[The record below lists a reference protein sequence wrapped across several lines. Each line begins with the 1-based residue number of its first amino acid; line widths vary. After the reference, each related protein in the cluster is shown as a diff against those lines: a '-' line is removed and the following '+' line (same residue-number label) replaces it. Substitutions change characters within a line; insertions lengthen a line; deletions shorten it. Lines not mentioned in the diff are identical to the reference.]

1 MSVLLRG
8 KKFHYRF
15 MVAGKICSGVC
26 EGCATQ
32 KQAEAFEAKIR
43 RESLNVRR
51 HRTVR
56 ALIED
61 YRCELTGSTPISLR
75 EAYDLA
81 ESKPARR
88 EAGEE
93 YRQLRRLYWSDFAAF
108 MAGEYPH
115 ISLLTEVHRMHC
127 EAYVKHLTTKGRYIK
142 TVVANDREYEW
153 KYGVAPKTVKA
164 IVAVCRWVFTRLEE
178 DAGLVG
184 SPWNNVVLPAPAPI
198 DREVFTMEELRLI
211 HEGIQHNRFQ
221 FVLFFVAANSGLTEG
236 DICTLKWDDID
247 WTNRFLRRD
256 RRKTGTPIDI
266 PLMPEMEAFI
276 LSQPRNGEYIF
287 PEHAEMYLRRSTA
300 VSARIGTFLHNL
312 GIKTTVE
319 VPGRRAVSVKDLH
332 SMRHV
337 FCYRAKRAGIP
348 ESMIAKIVGHKVLA
362 MTQHYAD
369 HDTDDDLRREMKK
382 LPPLFVGEAGVVSQA
397 VDPRKRLADL
407 AYSLPLEKV
416 EELLA
421 AARPEL
427 PYRQEA
433 M

>member
-1 MSVLLRG
+1 MSVMLRG

-15 MVAGKICSGVC
+15 MVDGVSYSGVC
-26 EGCATQ
+26 EGCGSRQ
-32 KQAEAFEAKIR
+32 EAEALEAQIRERSADIR
-43 RESLNVRR
+43 RNK
-51 HRTVR
+51 TVR
-56 ALIED
+56 ALID
-61 YRCELTGSTPISLR
+61 NYRYELTGGKPISLS

-81 ESKPARR
+81 EAKPSKR
-88 EAGEE
+88 EASES
-93 YRQLRRLYWSDFAAF
+93 YRKLRKLYWSDFVAF
-108 MAGEYPH
+108 MTHEFPRIRHLAD
-115 ISLLTEVHRMHC
+115 VRRAHC
-127 EAYVKHLTTKGRYIK
+127 EAYVKHLVTKGRFIR
-142 TVVANDREYEW
+142 TVVNDGQTYQW
-153 KYGVAPKTVKA
+153 KYGAAPKTVKA

-178 DAGLVG
+178 DAGLAG
-184 SPWNNVVLPAPAPI
+184 CPWNNVVLPAPAPI
-198 DREVFTMEELRLI
+198 DREVFTVEELRLI
-211 HEGIQHNRFQ
+211 HEGIQHNPFQ

-236 DICTLKWDDID
+236 DICTLRWDDVD
-247 WTNRFLRRD
+247 WANGFLRRD

-276 LSQPRNGEYIF
+276 QGQVRRNEYIF
-287 PEHAEMYLRRSTA
+287 PEHAAMYLHQS
-300 VSARIGTFLHNL
+300 VSVSKRIGTFLRNL

-348 ESMIAKIVGHKVLA
+348 ESVIAKIVGHKVLA

-382 LPPLFVGEAGVVSQA
+382 LPPLFVGEAGAISPA
-397 VDPRKRLADL
+397 IDPRKRLANL

-427 PYRQEA
+427 PCRQAA